1 MQRPKLLAAL
11 VVIGA
16 LIAGI
21 ALGVAG
27 ERVAFESRHEH
38 AADSRAYWDRIGREW
53 GLTAAQRQV
62 IDSLM
67 DAQRREIT
75 AIYAPL
81 RPSLDSAYARSRQVS
96 DSTMAHLRLVL
107 TPEQR
112 EKLDAMRADARRRE
126 AVFRARRN
134 ADLSKI
140 R

>member
-1 MQRPKLLAAL
+1 MERPKLIAAL
-11 VVIGA
+11 VVLGA

-27 ERVAFESRHEH
+27 DRVVCDSRHEH
-38 AADSRAYWDRIGREW
+38 VADSRTYWDRIGKEW
-53 GLTAAQRQV
+53 ALTTAQRQV

-81 RPSLDSAYARSRQVS
+81 RPSLDSASARARQVS

-126 AVFRARRN
+126 AAFRARRDE
-134 ADLSKI
+134 DLSKI